1 MAGKGTRH
9 RFELSRLEIAGVIVS
24 AVTGLFVVFLLGI
37 YAGRGLGDRRPDI
50 GERIVRVPVA
60 PAVEQTPG
68 AGDGLTFY
76 DTLGRPGGGAK
87 PGARDGEPR
96 PAVQPPA
103 DAVAQAPAA
112 ERAPQKKPEPPAD
125 EADDEAPPSER
136 AVAPKPEPP
145 AKPEPA
151 TKVAKEEPRQPATAP
166 SPATQKAER
175 APAPPSTA
183 RVAVALAPNAVATPA
198 VRTGARG
205 DWSVQVSAT
214 RDPRTADAILRRLK
228 TKGYEAFILKV
239 RRRGETFYRVRVG
252 HYGSLEEAQQVV
264 TRLRR
269 EPGVPEA
276 FVASD

>member
-1 MAGKGTRH
+1 MATKGTRH
-9 RFELSRLEIAGVIVS
+9 RFELSRLEIAGVVVS
-24 AVTGLFVVFLLGI
+24 AVAGLFVVFLLGI
-37 YAGRGLGDRRPDI
+37 YAGRGLGNRRPDG
-50 GERIVRVPVA
+50 GEQIVRVPVA

-68 AGDGLTFY
+68 ADDGLTFY
-76 DTLGRPGGGAK
+76 DTLGRPGGAAK
-87 PGARDGEPR
+87 PGTRDAEHR
-96 PAVQPPA
+96 PAAAPP
-103 DAVAQAPAA
+103 DVVAQAPAA
-112 ERAPQKKPEPPAD
+112 ERVPEKNPDPAAA
-125 EADDEAPPSER
+125 EPDDEAPPER
-136 AVAPKPEPP
+136 VAVPKAESV
-145 AKPEPA
+145 AKPDPA
-151 TKVAKEEPRQPATAP
+151 AKVAKEAPRQPQAAP
-166 SPATQKAER
+166 SPTAQKAER

-198 VRTGARG
+198 VKTGARG

-228 TKGYEAFILKV
+228 TKGYEAFVLKV